1 MTLRRILLILS
12 LSLFLTACENA
23 TPREV
28 LGEEELENK
37 EIGRIFG
44 NDFLNFS
51 TERDAQQ
58 GGAASGGIAVNGFL
72 WRATLDTIAFF
83 PLAQADPFGGV
94 IITDWHAP
102 PETPNTRFK
111 LNIIILGRE
120 LRADGLQ
127 VSVFRQDRNA
137 AGQWMQQPVAA
148 ETVAALENAIL
159 TKARELRI
167 AARARE

>member
-1 MTLRRILLILS
+1 MTLRTFVLTLS
-12 LSLFLTACENA
+12 ALSFLAACENA
-23 TPREV
+23 RPREI
-28 LGEEELENK
+28 LDEEEQENK

-44 NDFLNFS
+44 DDLLNFS
-51 TERDAQQ
+51 SNRTAQQ
-58 GGAASGGIAVNGFL
+58 DSGAGGIAVNGFL

-94 IITDWHAP
+94 IITDWHTP

-137 AGQWMQQPVAA
+137 AGQWVQQPVAP
-148 ETVAALENAIL
+148 ETVTALENAIL